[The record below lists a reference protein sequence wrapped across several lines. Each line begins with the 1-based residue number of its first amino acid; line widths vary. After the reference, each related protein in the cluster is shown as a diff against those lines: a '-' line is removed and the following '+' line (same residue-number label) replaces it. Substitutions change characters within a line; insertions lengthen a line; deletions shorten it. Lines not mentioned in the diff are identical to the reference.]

1 MGAVESAVGVRS
13 RDIPATV
20 SSRKGGWPPA
30 TGYRPL
36 TQIGITVVL
45 ALLQGPPLPAQAR
58 PGRPAN
64 PATPPAG
71 EWPSPARDLQG
82 TRFSP
87 LADLTPATVADLRV
101 LWTFSTGSLRG
112 HEGNPL
118 VIGGRLYLVT
128 PHPNAVY
135 AFDLDRAGDPPLWQ
149 YRRPASRD
157 PAPSACCDVSSRGLA
172 WHPSG
177 RLFVPLFTGEVAS
190 LDAETGKEVW
200 RTRVADPRAG
210 VTLQAAPLVVG
221 NLVIVGVAGG
231 EFGARGY
238 LSALDAAT
246 GKLVWRAWTTG
257 PDSAVGIKGPANV
270 NYPTHQGRDLGVS
283 TWAADSWQRGG
294 GPTWGWLTYDPELD
308 LLFHGTGAPAPLN
321 WDQRRGDAKWTASLF
336 ARDPRTGAVKWAIQL
351 TPGDRWGYGASSESI
366 PADLTIGGGEAS
378 GGGAR
383 RTRVRAL
390 VHFDANGFAYTIDR
404 ATGRI
409 LLAEKYGPVNWAAKV
424 DLGSGLPFPDPQY
437 LPATGRK
444 ASGVC
449 PSMLGMKGMGSAA
462 YSPATGLFY
471 VPASNL
477 CMDIEP
483 EAAAFE
489 PGRPF
494 LGASVRVTAGPGGNR
509 GRLIAWDAA
518 TGSIAWEIREAYP
531 VLGGVLATAGGLVF
545 YGTLD
550 GWLKGVDA
558 KSGRSLWQFRAPSGI
573 VGAPITFTAPDG
585 RQYLAVVSGVGGA
598 AAHVFDPPAS
608 RSGAARLGVADAF
621 GDLSRRTNPGGV
633 LLVFGL

>member
-1 MGAVESAVGVRS
+1 M
-13 RDIPATV
+13 
-20 SSRKGGWPPA
+20 KG
-30 TGYRPL
+30 PL
-36 TQIGITVVL
+36 AAGRWLRTQIGIAVVL
-45 ALLQGPPLPAQAR
+45 ASLPGPPLPAQAR
-58 PGRPAN
+58 PARTTESRA
-64 PATPPAG
+64 APPG
-71 EWPSPARDLQG
+71 DWPSPSRDPQG

-87 LADLTPATVADLRV
+87 LAELTPANIGGLRV

-118 VIGGRLYLVT
+118 VIGARLYLVT
-128 PHPNAVY
+128 PHPNAVF
-135 AFDLDRAGDPPLWQ
+135 AFDLERAGDPPLWR
-149 YRRPASRD
+149 YDRPASRD
-157 PAPSACCDVSSRGLA
+157 PAPAACCDVSSRGLA
-172 WHPSG
+172 WHSSG
-177 RLFVPLFTGEVAS
+177 RLFVPLFTGEVVS

-200 RTRVADPRAG
+200 RTRIADPRVG

-221 NLVIVGVAGG
+221 DLVVVGVAGG

-246 GKLVWRAWTTG
+246 GKPVWRVWTTG
-257 PDSAVGIKGPANV
+257 PDSAVGISGPANV

-283 TWAADSWQRGG
+283 TWAADSWRRGG

-308 LLFHGTGAPAPLN
+308 LLFHGSGAPGPLN
-321 WDQRRGDAKWTASLF
+321 HDQRRGDAKWTASLF
-336 ARDPRTGAVKWAIQL
+336 ARDPRTGTVKWAIQL

-366 PADLTIGGGEAS
+366 PTDLAIGGGGGEGG
-378 GGGAR
+378 GGGAP
-383 RTRVRAL
+383 RVRAL

-404 ATGRI
+404 STGRI

-424 DLGSGLPFPDPQY
+424 DLGTGLPFPDPQY
-437 LPATGRK
+437 VPATGRK

-449 PSMLGMKGMGSAA
+449 PSLLGMKGPGSAA

-489 PGRPF
+489 PGSPF
-494 LGASVRVTAGPGGNR
+494 LGAAIRVTPGPGGNR

-518 TGSIAWEIREAYP
+518 TGSIAWEIRETYP

-550 GWLKGVDA
+550 GWLKGVEA
-558 KSGRSLWQFRAPSGI
+558 KSGRVLWTFRTPSGI

-598 AAHVFDPPAS
+598 AANVFNPPAS
-608 RSGAARLGVADAF
+608 RSPVARLGLAEAF
-621 GDLSRRTNPGGV
+621 GDLRRRTNPGGV
-633 LLVFGL
+633 LLIFGL